1 MITYILQIYILLLII
16 IIILLL
22 LSLLLLRIYVFHCNI
37 QLLTIMLPIASL
49 PTFGPL
55 SQAEALKEEA
65 AAGCGDLVGGL
76 AIVSSSKKTL
86 FFFFTLW

>member
-1 MITYILQIYILLLII
+1 
-16 IIILLL
+16 
-22 LSLLLLRIYVFHCNI
+22 
-37 QLLTIMLPIASL
+37 MLPIASL

-76 AIVSSSKKTL
+76 AIVSS
-86 FFFFTLW
+86 